1 MHTSLHDAVQL
12 AAPPPAHT
20 PVALLYPT
28 DMSEL
33 KLEKGVSIDFCNGE
47 KELMK
52 WKLIIKPDDGIY
64 KNGTFVFD
72 VKVPDTY
79 PHDPP
84 KVLCETTVFHPNID
98 MEGHVCLN
106 ILREDWKPVLT
117 MSSVIMGMQF
127 LMLEPNADDP
137 LNKEVRHSLPRA
149 HRRSKSASCVVAC
162 GRELARRADR
172 ADATCSPHHVR
183 GWRLLSVCRCVVSS
197 FASYASSAACNTLAK
212 RSAFETRSPS
222 CRVPCRLPR
231 CWPQTRTT
239 SNAQSSTHLMAGR

>member
-1 MHTSLHDAVQL
+1 MINLFDLKNKKAAAAATSASTGPKIAPGLIRVQK
-12 AAPPPAHT
+12 
-20 PVALLYPT
+20 

-64 KNGTFVFD
+64 KGGTFVFD

-84 KVLCETTVFHPNID
+84 KILCETTIFHPNID

-127 LMLEPNADDP
+127 LMLEPNPDDP
-137 LNKEVRHSLPRA
+137 LNKEAAAMLASDKDNFKRTVMHTFNGRA
-149 HRRSKSASCVVAC
+149 MTVA
-162 GRELARRADR
+162 GQRYEFPKF
-172 ADATCSPHHVR
+172 T
-183 GWRLLSVCRCVVSS
+183 
-197 FASYASSAACNTLAK
+197 
-212 RSAFETRSPS
+212 
-222 CRVPCRLPR
+222 
-231 CWPQTRTT
+231 
-239 SNAQSSTHLMAGR
+239 